1 MNQQN
6 RYDMFSELL
15 TRNQARIRGYILALV
30 RNREDA
36 DDLFQTTSLVLWR
49 KFDTF
54 QANSNFFAWA
64 RRTAELTVCNFW
76 KTNHSRFAPLSEA
89 FLDTIA
95 ATESSIRDDAVETY
109 LVAMRQC
116 VDKLRQEER
125 ELLDFRYVNNL
136 SAQQIAEHMDRSRQ
150 SVGKSLL
157 RIRRE
162 LLRCIETQ
170 IAQEEH
176 P

>member
-1 MNQQN
+1 MSQQD
-6 RYDMFSELL
+6 RYDTFSELL
-15 TRNQARIRGYILALV
+15 TRHQAQIRGYILALV

-49 KFDTF
+49 RFDTF
-54 QANSNFFAWA
+54 QVDSNFFAWA
-64 RRTAELTVCNFW
+64 RRTAELTICNFW
-76 KTNHSRFAPLSEA
+76 KTNRSRFAPLSEA
-89 FLDTIA
+89 FLDTLA
-95 ATESSIRDDAVETY
+95 ATEPLVGDDTVDAY
-109 LVAMRQC
+109 LPSLRRC
-116 VDKLRQEER
+116 IDKLHQEER
-125 ELLDFRYVNNL
+125 ELLSFRYMDDL
-136 SAQQIAEHMDRSRQ
+136 SVQQIAERMARSRQ

-170 IAQEEH
+170 LVQEKH

>member
-1 MNQQN
+1 MDQQN
-6 RYDMFSELL
+6 RYDIFSDLL

-30 RNREDA
+30 RNRDDA

-54 QANSNFFAWA
+54 RADSNFFAWA

-76 KTNHSRFAPLSEA
+76 KMKRSRFAPLSEA
-89 FLDTIA
+89 FLDTLA
-95 ATESSIRDDAVETY
+95 ATESSILDDAVDVYITT
-109 LVAMRQC
+109 MRHC
-116 VDKLRQEER
+116 MDKLHQEER
-125 ELLDFRYVNNL
+125 ELLGFRYMDNL
-136 SAQQIAEHMDRSRQ
+136 SAQQIAERMARSRQ

-162 LLRCIETQ
+162 LLRCIEKQ

-176 P
+176 S